1 MGNFED
7 DVKTIARD
15 IAARHYDD
23 HGQPRATAINA
34 KRRAER
40 DLTELLGIAKGLIAD
55 GTIVDEEAT
64 YLRDWGSNHPDALAQ
79 WPASLIFSRL
89 QQMFADGVIDD
100 AERVE
105 LRDILTQLSGG
116 QIAITHGYEGAS
128 ELPLDTPPP
137 LISWQGEVYVFTG
150 KFAYGTRTHCTIEVM
165 NRGGEVEDAV
175 TRRTTFLVLGTFGSR
190 DWKNTSYGRKIE
202 KAVDLRAA
210 GLPLRIVAE
219 DHWANALGTGV

>member
-1 MGNFED
+1 MGSFED
-7 DVKTIARD
+7 DVKAIARD
-15 IAARHYDD
+15 LASNRCDE
-23 HGQPRATAINA
+23 HGQPRGAAINA

-55 GTIVDEEAT
+55 GQIVDAEAG
-64 YLRDWGSNHPDALAQ
+64 YLHNWGRNHPDALAH
-79 WPASLIFSRL
+79 WPASLIFTRL
-89 QQMFADGVIDD
+89 QQMLADGRVDD
-100 AERVE
+100 AERIE
-105 LRDILTQLSGG
+105 LRDILTQLAGG
-116 QIAITHGYEGAS
+116 EIAITHGYEGAS

-137 LISWQGEVYVFTG
+137 LICWDGEVYVFTG

-165 NRGGEVEDAV
+165 NRGGQVEDSV

-202 KAVDLRAA
+202 QAVELRAT
-210 GLPLRIVAE
+210 GFPLRIVAE